1 MALFLSNCGRLGKGE
16 ETESA
21 IHRDIVIGEEAENAI
36 WLELVIEPIGSGAR
50 YRGWTPRFHG
60 ICAGTVP
67 LLGQFFK
74 LVVI

>member
-1 MALFLSNCGRLGKGE
+1 M
-16 ETESA
+16 
-21 IHRDIVIGEEAENAI
+21 GEEAESAI
-36 WLELVIEPIGSGAR
+36 WLELVIEPIGIGAR

-74 LVVI
+74 LIVI